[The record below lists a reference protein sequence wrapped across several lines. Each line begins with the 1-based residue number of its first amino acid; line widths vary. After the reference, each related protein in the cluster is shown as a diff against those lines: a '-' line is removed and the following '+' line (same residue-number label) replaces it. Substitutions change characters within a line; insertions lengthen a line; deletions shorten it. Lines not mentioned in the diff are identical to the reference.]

1 MQRGRYLGSEHP
13 DFGLEGSA
21 RSVVQFEGVL
31 PEATSCV
38 VYAPIDLDGQV
49 GIHAR
54 SEAIVT
60 QWRILINSG
69 LTQFVAV
76 GGILNK
82 WTPSRKSGGIS

>member
-21 RSVVQFEGVL
+21 RSVVQFQGVL

-54 SEAIVT
+54 SERHRHAMAYPDKLGTDPVCGG
-60 QWRILINSG
+60 WRYI
-69 LTQFVAV
+69 
-76 GGILNK
+76 K
-82 WTPSRKSGGIS
+82 